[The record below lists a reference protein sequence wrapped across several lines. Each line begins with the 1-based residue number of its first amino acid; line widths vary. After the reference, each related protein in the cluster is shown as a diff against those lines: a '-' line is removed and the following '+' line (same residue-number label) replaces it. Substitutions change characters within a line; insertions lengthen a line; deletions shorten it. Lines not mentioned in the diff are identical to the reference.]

1 MDHQEVEFDELG
13 LRDSIMKGIFSYG
26 FEKPSPI
33 QYKAIPV
40 LLSKKDVIAQAQS
53 GTGKTATFSLSA
65 LQITDPEQTACQAL
79 ILSTTR
85 ELAEQTYDVIQSLG
99 QYDQVSI
106 HMSVGGTAVRE
117 EIDRL
122 RTGHPNIVV
131 GTPGRVLQMLEKNC
145 LDISQLK
152 LFVIDE
158 ADEMLKI
165 GFRDQLVRIFHFVPK
180 ETQVAIFSA
189 TMPKEAMEIS
199 DKFMRSPEHILVH
212 AEQLTLEGI
221 RQFYINVQHEEYKLD
236 TLFDIYS
243 KLCVAQAIIF
253 CNSKKKVNILSERL
267 RAKGFTV
274 GSMHSDMEVRERCD
288 VYKNFKMGITR
299 VLVATDVLARGIDIQ
314 SISFVI
320 NYDIPRNKECYI
332 HRIGRSGRYGRK
344 GVAINFIVEEELK
357 DIHILERFY
366 HTQIS
371 EMPIGFEDFAS

>member
-1 MDHQEVEFDELG
+1 MDNEVEFDGLG
-13 LRDSIMKGIFSYG
+13 LRESIMRGIFSYG

-33 QYKAIPV
+33 QQKSIPV
-40 LLSKKDVIAQAQS
+40 LLSGKDAICQAQS
-53 GTGKTATFSLSA
+53 GTGKTGSFCLAA
-65 LQITDPEQTACQAL
+65 LQITDPNIQSCQAI

-85 ELAEQTYDVIQSLG
+85 ELAEQTYDVIKNLG
-99 QYDQVSI
+99 QYDTVSVHI
-106 HMSVGGTAVRE
+106 SVGGTPVRE

-122 RTGHPNIVV
+122 KTNAPHIVV
-131 GTPGRVLQMLEKNC
+131 GTPGRVLQMLEKNY
-145 LDISQLK
+145 LDISSLR

-165 GFRDQLVRIFHFVPK
+165 GFRDQLIRIFHFVPK
-180 ETQVAIFSA
+180 ETQVSIFSA

-199 DKFMRSPEHILVH
+199 DKFMRSPVHILVQ

-221 RQFYINVQHEEYKLD
+221 RQFYINVQHEDYKLD

-253 CNSKKKVNILSERL
+253 CNSKRKVNILSERL

-274 GSMHSDMEVRERCD
+274 GSMHSDMDVKERCE
-288 VYKNFKMGITR
+288 VYRNFKVGVTR

-314 SISFVI
+314 SVSFVI

-344 GVAINFIVEEELK
+344 GVAINFIVDDELK
-357 DIHILERFY
+357 DIQLLERFY
-366 HTQIS
+366 STQIS
-371 EMPIGFEDFAS
+371 EMPIGFEEFAS

>member
-1 MDHQEVEFDELG
+1 MEFDELG
-13 LRDSIMKGIFSYG
+13 LRETILRGVFSYG

-33 QYKAIPV
+33 QCKAIPV
-40 LLSKKDVIAQAQS
+40 LLSRKDVIAQAQS
-53 GTGKTATFSLSA
+53 GTGKTATFSLSV
-65 LQITDPEQTACQAL
+65 LQMTDPSLKECQSL

-85 ELAEQTYDVIQSLG
+85 ELAEQTYEVIKNLG
-99 QYDQVSI
+99 QYDNVPI
-106 HMSVGGTAVRE
+106 HLSVGGTAVRE

-122 RTGHPNIVV
+122 QRDPPAIVV
-131 GTPGRVLQMLEKNC
+131 GTPGRVLQMIEKSC
-145 LDISQLK
+145 LDISHLR

-165 GFRDQLVRIFHFVPK
+165 GFRDQLIRIFRYVPK
-180 ETQVAIFSA
+180 ETQIAIFSA

-199 DKFMRSPEHILVH
+199 DEFMRSPEHILVQS
-212 AEQLTLEGI
+212 EQLTLDGI
-221 RQFYINVQHEEYKLD
+221 KQFYINVQHEDYKLE
-236 TLFDIYS
+236 TLLDIYS

-267 RAKGFTV
+267 RARGFTV
-274 GSMHSDMEVRERCD
+274 GSMHSDMDVRERSS
-288 VYKNFKMGITR
+288 VYRNFKVGVSR

-344 GVAINFIVEEELK
+344 GVAINFIVEEEIK
-357 DIHILERFY
+357 DIYALEKFY
-366 HTQIS
+366 HTQIA
-371 EMPIGFEDFAS
+371 EMPIGFEEFI